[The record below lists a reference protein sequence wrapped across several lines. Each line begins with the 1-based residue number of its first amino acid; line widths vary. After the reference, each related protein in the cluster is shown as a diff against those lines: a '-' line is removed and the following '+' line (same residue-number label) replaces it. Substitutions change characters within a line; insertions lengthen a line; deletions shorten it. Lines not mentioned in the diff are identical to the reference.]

1 LFLRALVGV
10 LRYVASRKR
19 IKEFQPSSIKSI
31 LIIELSRLGDAIL
44 MLQSVARIKSL
55 FPTSSMRILV
65 DQRFE
70 PLLSLFDIK
79 AEIIGVKSPKSLIGL
94 VRAVRTVRSHPVD
107 LAISMSTPRKNAL
120 VALSTKSQFKLG
132 YLSYLDSFAPYLF
145 STAIESFGFKSPV
158 TVRFEREN
166 IYERPEK
173 ICKVLGMES
182 EGESHTLGIKPDIS
196 EEIHN
201 RLVQRNAIPRNHYVV
216 IHPFSG
222 WEFRNWNLGKFI
234 ALARKIISDLE
245 YDVVI
250 TCEENDV
257 SRVNKPGESIPGL
270 HVFVSSDLG
279 EVAELLRGA
288 ALAICNDSGPLHL
301 AAALNVRTVGLFGPA
316 GPALTAPSSA
326 NATYMYRRLDCSPC
340 DQRKCVRPEQTCMS
354 LINVDEAY
362 AATVQTLALAANG

>member
-1 LFLRALVGV
+1 
-10 LRYVASRKR
+10 
-19 IKEFQPSSIKSI
+19 
-31 LIIELSRLGDAIL
+31 
-44 MLQSVARIKSL
+44 M
-55 FPTSSMRILV
+55 
-65 DQRFE
+65 
-70 PLLSLFDIK
+70 
-79 AEIIGVKSPKSLIGL
+79 
-94 VRAVRTVRSHPVD
+94 
-107 LAISMSTPRKNAL
+107 
-120 VALSTKSQFKLG
+120 
-132 YLSYLDSFAPYLF
+132 
-145 STAIESFGFKSPV
+145 
-158 TVRFEREN
+158 
-166 IYERPEK
+166 
-173 ICKVLGMES
+173 
-182 EGESHTLGIKPDIS
+182 
-196 EEIHN
+196 
-201 RLVQRNAIPRNHYVV
+201 PRNHYVV

-279 EVAELLRGA
+279 EVAELMRGA